1 MIKACNTYS
10 LNDLP
15 LGTKGRVLALGM
27 FDGLHMGH
35 LDIIKKAVSVAERDG
50 LTSTVQTFRNLFKQD
65 SKTLYT
71 PTERLKLVSQTG
83 ADELLV
89 LDFDEVKDME
99 PEEYLRNILLYRCIA
114 DTLIMG
120 EDYRFG
126 KDAKGDVAMIKA
138 FAKENDI
145 RVIVVKDHLLEGT
158 DKKISTTWLRDA
170 LSEGDADLARDLCG
184 GRDYVY
190 SGRCVQGKQMGRQMG
205 FPTANIIVPEDKFV
219 VRRGVYVS
227 RVHLGKRTLYGVT
240 NIGRRPTLEDAVNDV
255 VETYIFDFDEDIY
268 GADLEIGLMHF
279 LRPESKMT
287 SKEELINAVRLWNT
301 LKTTLKPQKRSAESY
316 ILLFVVIYQ
325 GFTDPY

>member
-1 MIKACNTYS
+1 MIKICNTYS

-15 LGTKGRVLALGM
+15 LGTKGRVIALGM
-27 FDGLHMGH
+27 FDGLHLGH
-35 LDIIKKAVSVAERDG
+35 LDIIRKAVSVAERDG

-71 PTERLKLVSQTG
+71 AEERLDLISRTG

-89 LDFDEVKDME
+89 LGFDEVKDME
-99 PEEYLRNILLYRCIA
+99 PEDYLKNVILYRCVA

-126 KDAKGDVAMIKA
+126 KDAGGDVAMIKE

-158 DKKISTTWLRDA
+158 DRKISTTWLRDA
-170 LSEGDADLARDLCG
+170 LAEGDADLARELCG
-184 GRDYVY
+184 GRNYIY
-190 SGRCVQGKQMGRQMG
+190 SGRCVQGKQMGREMG
-205 FPTANIIVPEDKFV
+205 FPTANIIVPSDKFV

-227 RVHLGKRTLYGVT
+227 RVRLGQRILYGVT

-268 GADLEIGLMHF
+268 GAKLEVELMHF

-287 SKEELINAVRLWNT
+287 SKEELIDAVNLNKAQA
-301 LKTTLKPQKRSAESY
+301 LEYIKNLNSA
-316 ILLFVVIYQ
+316 VN
-325 GFTDPY
+325 

>member
-1 MIKACNTYS
+1 MIKVCNTYS

-15 LGTKGRVLALGM
+15 LGTKGRVIALGM
-27 FDGLHMGH
+27 FDGLHLGH
-35 LDIIKKAVSVAERDG
+35 LDIIRKAVSVAERDG

-71 PTERLKLVSQTG
+71 AEERLDLISRTG

-89 LDFDEVKDME
+89 LGFDEVKDME
-99 PEEYLRNILLYRCIA
+99 HEDYLRNVILYRCVA

-126 KDAKGDVAMIKA
+126 KDAGGDVAMIKE

-158 DKKISTTWLRDA
+158 DRKISTTWLRDA
-170 LSEGDADLARDLCG
+170 LAEGDADLARELCG
-184 GRDYVY
+184 GRNYIY
-190 SGRCVQGKQMGRQMG
+190 SGRCVQGKQMGREMG
-205 FPTANIIVPEDKFV
+205 FPTANIIVPSDKFV

-227 RVHLGKRTLYGVT
+227 RVRLGQRILYGVT

-268 GADLEIGLMHF
+268 GAKLEVELMHF

-287 SKEELINAVRLWNT
+287 SKEELIDAVNLNKAQA
-301 LKTTLKPQKRSAESY
+301 LEYIKNLNSA
-316 ILLFVVIYQ
+316 VN
-325 GFTDPY
+325 

>member
-1 MIKACNTYS
+1 MIKVCNTYS

-15 LGTKGRVLALGM
+15 LGTKGRVIALGM
-27 FDGLHMGH
+27 FDGLHLGH
-35 LDIIKKAVSVAERDG
+35 LDIIRKAVSVAERDG

-71 PTERLKLVSQTG
+71 AEERLDLISRTG

-99 PEEYLRNILLYRCIA
+99 PEDYLKNVILYRCVA

-126 KDAKGDVAMIKA
+126 KDAKGDVAMIKE

-158 DKKISTTWLRDA
+158 DRKISTTWLRDA
-170 LSEGDADLARDLCG
+170 LAEGDADLARELCG
-184 GRDYVY
+184 GRNYIY
-190 SGRCVQGKQMGRQMG
+190 SGRCVKGKQMGREMG
-205 FPTANIIVPEDKFV
+205 FPTANVIVPSDKFV

-227 RVHLGKRTLYGVT
+227 RVRLGQRILYGVT

-268 GADLEIGLMHF
+268 GAKLEVELMHF

-287 SKEELINAVRLWNT
+287 SKEELIDAVNLNKAQA
-301 LKTTLKPQKRSAESY
+301 LEYIKNLNSA
-316 ILLFVVIYQ
+316 VN
-325 GFTDPY
+325 

>member
-1 MIKACNTYS
+1 MIKVCNTYS

-15 LGTKGRVLALGM
+15 LGTKGRVIALGM
-27 FDGLHMGH
+27 FDGLHLGH
-35 LDIIKKAVSVAERDG
+35 LDIIRKAVSVAERDG

-71 PTERLKLVSQTG
+71 AEERLDLISRTG

-99 PEEYLRNILLYRCIA
+99 PEDYLKNVILYRCVA

-126 KDAKGDVAMIKA
+126 KDARGDVAMIKE

-158 DKKISTTWLRDA
+158 DRKISTTWLRDA
-170 LSEGDADLARDLCG
+170 LAEGDADLARELCG
-184 GRDYVY
+184 GRNYIY
-190 SGRCVQGKQMGRQMG
+190 SGRCVQGKQMGREMG
-205 FPTANIIVPEDKFV
+205 FPTANIIVPSDKFV

-227 RVHLGKRTLYGVT
+227 RVRLGQRILYGVT

-268 GADLEIGLMHF
+268 GAKLEVELMHF

-287 SKEELINAVRLWNT
+287 SKEELIDAVNLNKAQA
-301 LKTTLKPQKRSAESY
+301 LEYVKNLNSA
-316 ILLFVVIYQ
+316 VN
-325 GFTDPY
+325 

>member
-1 MIKACNTYS
+1 MIKVCNTYS

-15 LGTKGRVLALGM
+15 LGTKGRVIALGM
-27 FDGLHMGH
+27 FDGLHLGH
-35 LDIIKKAVSVAERDG
+35 LDIIRKAVSVAERDG

-71 PTERLKLVSQTG
+71 AEERMDLISQTG

-89 LDFDEVKDME
+89 LDFNEVKDME
-99 PEEYLRNILLYRCIA
+99 PEEYLKNVILYRCIA

-126 KDAKGDVAMIKA
+126 KDARGDVAMIKE
-138 FAKENDI
+138 FAKANDI

-158 DKKISTTWLRDA
+158 DRKISTTWLRDA
-170 LSEGDADLARDLCG
+170 LAEGDADLARDLCG
-184 GRDYVY
+184 GRNYIY
-190 SGRCVQGKQMGRQMG
+190 SGRCVQGKQMGREMG
-205 FPTANIIVPEDKFV
+205 FPTANIIVPSDKFV

-227 RVHLGKRTLYGVT
+227 RVRLGQRILYGVT

-268 GADLEIGLMHF
+268 GAKLEVELMHF

-287 SKEELINAVRLWNT
+287 SKEELIDAVNLNKAQA
-301 LKTTLKPQKRSAESY
+301 LEYIKNLNSA
-316 ILLFVVIYQ
+316 VN
-325 GFTDPY
+325 

>member
-1 MIKACNTYS
+1 MIKVCNTYG

-15 LGTKGRVLALGM
+15 LGTKGRVIALGM
-27 FDGLHMGH
+27 FDGLHQGH
-35 LDIIKKAVSVAERDG
+35 MDIIRKAVATAERDG
-50 LTSTVQTFRNLFKQD
+50 LTSTVQTFKNLFKQD
-65 SKTLYT
+65 SKSLYT
-71 PTERLKLVSQTG
+71 SEERLKLINQTG

-99 PEEYLRNILLYRCIA
+99 PEDYLRNVLLYRCIA

-126 KDAKGDVAMIKA
+126 KDARGDVAMIKA

-158 DKKISTTWLRDA
+158 DRKISTTWLRDA
-170 LSEGDADLARDLCG
+170 LAAGDVDLARNLCG
-184 GRDYVY
+184 GRNYVY
-190 SGRCVQGKQMGRQMG
+190 SGRCVQGKQLGRTMG

-219 VRRGVYVS
+219 VNRGVYVS
-227 RVHLGKRTLYGVT
+227 RIRLGQRTLYGVT

-255 VETYIFDFDEDIY
+255 VETFIFDFDEDIY
-268 GADLEIGLMHF
+268 GANLEVELLHF

-287 SKEELINAVRLWNT
+287 SKEELINAVNLNKAQA
-301 LKTTLKPQKRSAESY
+301 LDY
-316 ILLFVVIYQ
+316 IKNLN
-325 GFTDPY
+325 

>member
-1 MIKACNTYS
+1 MIKVCNTYG

-15 LGTKGRVLALGM
+15 LGTKGRVIALGM
-27 FDGLHMGH
+27 FDGLHQGH
-35 LDIIKKAVSVAERDG
+35 MDIIRKAVTTAERDG
-50 LTSTVQTFRNLFKQD
+50 LTSTVQTFKNLFKQD
-65 SKTLYT
+65 SKSLYT
-71 PTERLKLVSQTG
+71 SEERLKLINQTG

-99 PEEYLRNILLYRCIA
+99 PEDYLRNVLLYRCIA

-126 KDAKGDVAMIKA
+126 KDARGDVAMIKA

-158 DKKISTTWLRDA
+158 DRKISTTWLRDA
-170 LSEGDADLARDLCG
+170 LAAGDVDLARNLCG
-184 GRDYVY
+184 GRNYVY
-190 SGRCVQGKQMGRQMG
+190 SGRCVQGKQLGRTMG

-219 VRRGVYVS
+219 VNRGVYVS
-227 RVHLGKRTLYGVT
+227 RIRLGQRTLYGVT

-255 VETYIFDFDEDIY
+255 VETFIFDFDEDIY
-268 GADLEIGLMHF
+268 GANLEVDLMHF

-287 SKEELINAVRLWNT
+287 SKEELINAVNLNKAQA
-301 LKTTLKPQKRSAESY
+301 LDY
-316 ILLFVVIYQ
+316 IKNLN
-325 GFTDPY
+325 

>member
-1 MIKACNTYS
+1 MIKVCNTYS

-15 LGTKGRVLALGM
+15 LGTKGRVIALGM
-27 FDGLHMGH
+27 FDGLHLGH
-35 LDIIKKAVSVAERDG
+35 LDIIRKAVSVAERDG

-71 PTERLKLVSQTG
+71 AEERLDLISRTG

-99 PEEYLRNILLYRCIA
+99 PEDYLKNVILYRCVA

-126 KDAKGDVAMIKA
+126 KDARGDVAMIKE
-138 FAKENDI
+138 FAKGNDI
-145 RVIVVKDHLLEGT
+145 RVIVVKGHLLEGT
-158 DKKISTTWLRDA
+158 DRKISTTWLRDA
-170 LSEGDADLARDLCG
+170 LAEGDADLARDLCG
-184 GRDYVY
+184 GRNYIY
-190 SGRCVQGKQMGRQMG
+190 SGRCVQGKQMGREMG
-205 FPTANIIVPEDKFV
+205 FPTANIIVPSDKFV

-227 RVHLGKRTLYGVT
+227 RVRLGQRILYGVT

-268 GADLEIGLMHF
+268 GAKLEVELMHF

-287 SKEELINAVRLWNT
+287 SKEELIDAVNLNKAQA
-301 LKTTLKPQKRSAESY
+301 LEYIKNLNSA
-316 ILLFVVIYQ
+316 VN
-325 GFTDPY
+325 